1 MSSRALYKKQE
12 LGYACML
19 FFLTEF
25 YRFLYNRRKAVRKS
39 RGVFTGQTE
48 AWILQ
53 YSAMA
58 MAEIL

>member
-1 MSSRALYKKQE
+1 
-12 LGYACML
+12 ML

-39 RGVFTGQTE
+39 RGVLTGQTE

-53 YSAMA
+53 YSGMA